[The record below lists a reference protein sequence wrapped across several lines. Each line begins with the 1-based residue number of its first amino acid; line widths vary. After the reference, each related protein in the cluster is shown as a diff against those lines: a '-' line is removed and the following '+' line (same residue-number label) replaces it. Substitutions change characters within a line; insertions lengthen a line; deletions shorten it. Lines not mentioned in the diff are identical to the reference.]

1 MDKALITD
9 NNGLDYNLFDDDIVN
24 ISLDSKAII
33 NTINQYSYCIA
44 EEDPEFKAALKG
56 SDILLPDGEG
66 VILAERFLSGRKLH
80 KISGTDIHINLLEK
94 LNSTGGKCF
103 YLGSSIETLEKIKI
117 RIKREYPNIRVAYFS
132 PVFKTVF
139 SDVEQTEMIDAVN
152 TFEPDVLFIGLT
164 APKQE
169 KLSQLFKHRLNVK
182 IVCAIGAVFDFYAGT
197 IHRPNKVL
205 IALKLEWF
213 GRLITNPA
221 KMWKRY
227 LYYGPIYIYTILKL
241 KLN

>member
-1 MDKALITD
+1 MDKVFTSD
-9 NNGLDYNLFDDDIVN
+9 NNGLDYDLFDDDIVN
-24 ISLDSKAII
+24 ISLDSRAII

-44 EEDPEFKAALKG
+44 EEDPEFKSALKG

-66 VILAERFLSGRKLH
+66 VVLAERFLSGKKLH
-80 KISGTDIHINLLEK
+80 KVSGTDIHISLLEK
-94 LNSTGGKCF
+94 LNLVGGRCF
-103 YLGSSIETLEKIKI
+103 YLGSSVDTLKKIEI
-117 RIKREYPNIRVAYFS
+117 RIKKEYPNIKVGYFS
-132 PVFKTVF
+132 PVFKAAFTEA
-139 SDVEQTEMIDAVN
+139 EQSEMIDAVN

-169 KLSQLFKHRLNVK
+169 KLSQLFKHRLNAK

-205 IALKLEWF
+205 IALKLEWL
-213 GRLITNPA
+213 GRLITNPS